1 MIRSQLG
8 THQYDSPTLNARA
21 GGGRPGDTR
30 FFGRPRMD
38 SARQWCQTYPFP
50 AHSTRAHVPDIT
62 SKTYTIHGY
71 STPAAAGPPRRCI
84 LELCALTEAATPTSR
99 SGDSASAPI
108 QSTLAWPDNEGFVLF
123 RVGFAGIG

>member
-1 MIRSQLG
+1 M
-8 THQYDSPTLNARA
+8 HQYDSPTLNARA
-21 GGGRPGDTR
+21 GGGRPGNTR
-30 FFGRPRMD
+30 FLGRPRMD

-62 SKTYTIHGY
+62 SKTYTIHGD

-99 SGDSASAPI
+99 SGDRVSAPI
-108 QSTLAWPDNEGFVLF
+108 QSTLAWPGNEGSVWF
-123 RVGFAGIG
+123 RVGFAGTG